1 LRLLIRDDL
10 RDQPGRDGCEH
21 EVTADTDPL
30 VTARRRIKV
39 VAAPVVDYVI
49 AATVFRRYA
58 ATATPVGMRL
68 REAAAIEL
76 AAGAIVLMS
85 VAAVVMTV
93 EMITW
98 LMPLPLLVLLIAV
111 KSPACRSAS

>member
-1 LRLLIRDDL
+1 
-10 RDQPGRDGCEH
+10 
-21 EVTADTDPL
+21 
-30 VTARRRIKV
+30 
-39 VAAPVVDYVI
+39 
-49 AATVFRRYA
+49 
-58 ATATPVGMRL
+58 MRL

-98 LMPLPLLVLLIAV
+98 LMPLLLLVLLIAV